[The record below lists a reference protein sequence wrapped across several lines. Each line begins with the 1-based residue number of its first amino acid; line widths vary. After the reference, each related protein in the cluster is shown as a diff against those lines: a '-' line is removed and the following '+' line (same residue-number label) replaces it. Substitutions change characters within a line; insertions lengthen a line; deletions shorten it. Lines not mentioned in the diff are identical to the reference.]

1 MPFSQQA
8 LLSFRERLESR
19 RRALLQAEESGRDSE
34 RTVEL
39 DPSRVGRL
47 SRMDALQNQAIS
59 RETGRRRR
67 RALRQVEFALR
78 RIDQGEFGACLE
90 CGETINPLRLE
101 ADPTVS
107 LCIDC
112 AEAAEG

>member
-1 MPFSQQA
+1 MPFSQHT
-8 LLSFRERLESR
+8 LLTFREHLEGR
-19 RRALLQAEESGRDSE
+19 RRELLQAEESGRDSE

-39 DPSRVGRL
+39 DQSRVGRL

-59 RETGRRRR
+59 RETGQRRRQ
-67 RALRQVEFALR
+67 ALRQVDSALR
-78 RIDQGEFGACLE
+78 RIDDGEFGACLE
-90 CGETINPLRLE
+90 CGESINPLRLE

-112 AEAAEG
+112 AQAAEG